1 MSATIESL
9 GAIDIKCETD
19 GLAATKMAR
28 LTFHAWADAK
38 PPYKLKIFSPTGNLI
53 VDRVIRDLPTGEPQA
68 PDPVAFSVVSGEY
81 KITIKALDGKAEGQ
95 ATLRVP

>member
-1 MSATIESL
+1 MSATIEST
-9 GAIDIKCETD
+9 GAIDIECETA

-28 LTFHAWADAK
+28 LTFHAWDDAK
-38 PPYKLKIFSPTGNLI
+38 PPFQLKIHSPTGNLI

-81 KITIKALDGKAEGQ
+81 RIVIRELRGKARGE